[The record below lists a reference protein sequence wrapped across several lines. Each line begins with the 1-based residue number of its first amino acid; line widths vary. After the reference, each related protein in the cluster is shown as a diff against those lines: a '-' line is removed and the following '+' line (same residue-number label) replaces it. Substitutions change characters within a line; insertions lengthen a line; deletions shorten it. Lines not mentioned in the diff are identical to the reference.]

1 MEADGDPT
9 VFNMDLH
16 ILKPA
21 NNRPMVQLIKYS
33 LVDGEEGTDSDVE
46 IIHNHVLSGDNTEDV
61 ETING

>member
-33 LVDGEEGTDSDVE
+33 LADGVDGEDNDVE
-46 IIHNHVLSGDNTEDV
+46 IIHNHYLDTKNLDAL
-61 ETING
+61 NG